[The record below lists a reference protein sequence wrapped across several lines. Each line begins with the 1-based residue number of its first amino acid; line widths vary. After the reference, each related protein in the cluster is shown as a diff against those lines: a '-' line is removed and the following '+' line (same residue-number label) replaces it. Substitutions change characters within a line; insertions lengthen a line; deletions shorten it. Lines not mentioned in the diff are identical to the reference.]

1 MEYIVDFKPYQ
12 NRNINID
19 QCARIEEAIKENKS
33 ISLNDAEEFL
43 RNISYLVRRSINP
56 NMDNFDLKCDLA
68 QAILGHYFN
77 KINCRYA
84 PCATHNVITS
94 QIDGHSFIVITLN
107 VEGEDKIFLLDP
119 TYIQFFHKDKCQR
132 DNYFVSPMYPDKV
145 LLTPDAGFFIKEED
159 KEPVDFLLRYGY
171 IELTEEYARIYG
183 DSFLNTKTGTNPQNL
198 RYQSMPGSIYIKSF
212 LKGNEPLSKTE
223 QGLKESNQLL
233 ETFQSQKGEY
243 GR

>member
-43 RNISYLVRRSINP
+43 RNISYLVRRNINP

-94 QIDGHSFIVITLN
+94 QIDGHSFVVITLN
-107 VEGEDKIFLLDP
+107 VEGEDKSFLLDP

-145 LLTPDAGFFIKEED
+145 LLTPDAGFFIKEAD

-183 DSFLNTKTGTNPQNL
+183 DSFLNTKTGTNPSTL

-212 LKGNEPLSKTE
+212 LKGNESLSKTE
-223 QGLKESNQLL
+223 QDLKESNQLL

>member
-12 NRNINID
+12 NGNINID

-107 VEGEDKIFLLDP
+107 VEGEDKSFLLDP

-212 LKGNEPLSKTE
+212 LKGKEPLSKTE
-223 QGLKESNQLL
+223 KDLKESNQLL